1 MGTGSLRCEAIDP
14 VHSSPRR
21 KEDPKCV
28 QKSPSSSSPPAT
40 KASGSSRASSGL
52 ATARRTD
59 FLVRPGADGRASQS
73 DQVIVL
79 ARLAGLA
86 EHISLLIE
94 RDDRISAIWSGNGC
108 TSALSTP
115 ASSTSS
121 CSISPS
127 STCHYTTSR
136 PSRAG
141 PLLRAGRS
149 PGRQQ
154 STPFRSSADRVA
166 SPFENGER

>member
-1 MGTGSLRCEAIDP
+1 MCAIMPIVIESVGDQGQRVEQGFEWP
-14 VHSSPRR
+14 DDS
-21 KEDPKCV
+21 
-28 QKSPSSSSPPAT
+28 AT
-40 KASGSSRASSGL
+40 DRL
-52 ATARRTD
+52 
-59 FLVRPGADGRASQS
+59 LVRPGADGRASQS

-94 RDDRISAIWSGNGC
+94 RDDRISAIWSGNGVHER
-108 TSALSTP
+108 AVDHG
-115 ASSTSS
+115 STSS
-121 CSISPS
+121 CSISP
-127 STCHYTTSR
+127 TCHYTRSR
-136 PSRAG
+136 PPRAG

>member
-1 MGTGSLRCEAIDP
+1 
-14 VHSSPRR
+14 
-21 KEDPKCV
+21 V
-28 QKSPSSSSPPAT
+28 QKCPSSSSPSAT

-52 ATARRTD
+52 TTARRTD
-59 FLVRPGADGRASQS
+59 FLVKSGADGRASQS

-86 EHISLLIE
+86 EIRRPYSLLIE

-108 TSALSTP
+108 TSALSTM

-166 SPFENGER
+166 SPLKTARDRRIRERLASLRASRF

>member
-1 MGTGSLRCEAIDP
+1 MCAKMPIVIESVGDQGQRVEQGFEWP
-14 VHSSPRR
+14 
-21 KEDPKCV
+21 E
-28 QKSPSSSSPPAT
+28 
-40 KASGSSRASSGL
+40 
-52 ATARRTD
+52 TARRTD

-73 DQVIVL
+73 DQVIVQ

-94 RDDRISAIWSGNGC
+94 RDDRISAIWSGNGVHER
-108 TSALSTP
+108 AVDHG
-115 ASSTSS
+115 STSS
-121 CSISPS
+121 CSISP
-127 STCHYTTSR
+127 TCHYTRSR

>member
-1 MGTGSLRCEAIDP
+1 LGAGPLRRGAIDP
-14 VHSSPRR
+14 VYRSPQR

-28 QKSPSSSSPPAT
+28 QKCPSSSSPSAT

-52 ATARRTD
+52 TTARRTD

-94 RDDRISAIWSGNGC
+94 RDDRISAIWSGNG
-108 TSALSTP
+108 AHER
-115 ASSTSS
+115 AVDHGSTSS
-121 CSISPS
+121 CSISP
-127 STCHYTTSR
+127 TCHYTRSR

-154 STPFRSSADRVA
+154 STPFRPSADRVA